1 MENIKKLIDEIN
13 SRKPKNYEQMK
24 IDDVSKELHSVMKFE
39 QNMLEK
45 INTFENDHQ
54 DLDLIKYAKM
64 ICRNII
70 ERETIL
76 IQDAYLKKIDSEYL
90 NSKELFLVIIKPT
103 SNITSIGF
111 KFWWKFFT
119 FLNS

>member
-24 IDDVSKELHSVMKFE
+24 IDNVSKELHSVMEFE
-39 QNMLEK
+39 QNVLKK
-45 INTFENDHQ
+45 IFENNNQ
-54 DLDLIKYAKM
+54 DLDLVKYAKM

-76 IQDAYLKKIDSEYL
+76 I
-90 NSKELFLVIIKPT
+90 
-103 SNITSIGF
+103 
-111 KFWWKFFT
+111 
-119 FLNS
+119 

>member
-24 IDDVSKELHSVMKFE
+24 IDDISKELHSVMEFE
-39 QNMLEK
+39 QNILEK

-70 ERETIL
+70 ERETSL
-76 IQDAYLKKIDSEYL
+76 IQETYLKKIDSQYL
-90 NSKELFLVIIKPT
+90 NSK
-103 SNITSIGF
+103 
-111 KFWWKFFT
+111 
-119 FLNS
+119 